1 MLVTTVGVI
10 YRKNILETDMAMLFL
25 LLNIVSASL
34 LSPRNAYLMT
44 IMGVIVYYYFLLPD

>member
-34 LSPRNAYLMT
+34 LRPRNAYLMT
-44 IMGVIVYYYFLLPD
+44 IMGVIVYYY